1 MEHDEPS
8 QTQPLPQE
16 ENVPLYEQGLQYR
29 YFNPTQPL
37 RLPMPPKEDRL
48 RYLSERRE
56 RRLQQHGSQQG
67 RFTRLFMRNVSAD
80 GVPQRMSLVNAALII
95 SVALIV
101 SRVLG
106 LVETSLFTVVFEP
119 GGASG
124 AVTDAYQ
131 QAFLVPD
138 LIYNVIAGGALMS
151 AFIPVFNAYMVGE
164 QDEKS
169 AWRIASIAL
178 NLSVLF
184 MVIVALLVI
193 VFARQIVTLYN
204 VGPDPRQV
212 KQYAAYLVH
221 LDLIATLT
229 RIMLL
234 QAVFM
239 GASVVV
245 MSVLNARQHFLL
257 PAIAPVLYNFGL
269 IVGLI
274 PGLLLVITHQ
284 RNDVVAVY
292 AATWGVVIG
301 AFCFLAIQLP
311 GLRRA
316 GMRYTFSL
324 NWRYS
329 GIRRIAKQMVPRIAN
344 AAMVNVAT
352 SLDRVFIQVLI
363 VLLGSA
369 ALQGLITQ
377 YVFAFGIVL
386 VPLSGV
392 MAVCTAAFP
401 RMTEYVAEGRIDRF
415 RALIIETLRSILFLA
430 IPCSIGLMLL
440 SYPVIQVLY
449 EHGSLNQ
456 NEAQSMAIPLFCFA
470 LCLPGLA
477 IIEILT
483 RSFYALHSSVTPVII
498 SIGQFIVK
506 IALSVLL
513 LNFVL
518 RLIQAGIGSYIH
530 IPLPAVLLNGALG
543 MGGLA
548 IATSIAVLLE
558 AIALLWLLRPQVGG
572 LQLRPLSSFTL
583 RVLVASLI
591 MGTGVMAVRL
601 LLDNILV
608 TTGSDGTASLGIIGI
623 LLALLKLAIIG
634 GVGSLIY
641 LRVSRV
647 IKTLE
652 SREIG
657 SVYRL
662 LSKLHLTWV

>member
-8 QTQPLPQE
+8 RTQPLSQGDDTS
-16 ENVPLYEQGLQYR
+16 LYEQGLQYR

-37 RLPMPPKEDRL
+37 RLPVPPKEERL
-48 RYLSERRE
+48 RYLSEQRE
-56 RRLQQHGSQQG
+56 RHQQQNGTKQKG
-67 RFTRLFMRNVSAD
+67 WFTRLFTRTVSAER
-80 GVPQRMSLVNAALII
+80 GSQQVSLVSAALII
-95 SVALIV
+95 SVALIA

-138 LIYNVIAGGALMS
+138 LIYNVISGGALMS
-151 AFIPVFNAYMVGE
+151 AFIPVFNMYMLGE
-164 QDEKS
+164 RDEKT

-178 NLSVLF
+178 NLSVLL
-184 MVIVALLVI
+184 MVVLALLVI

-212 KQYAAYLVH
+212 KQYAIYLAH
-221 LDLIATLT
+221 LNLIATLT

-257 PAIAPVLYNFGL
+257 PAIAPVLYNVGL

-274 PGLLLVITHQ
+274 PGLVLVLTHQ

-301 AFCFLAIQLP
+301 AFCFFAVQLF
-311 GLRRA
+311 GLRRV
-316 GMRYTFSL
+316 GMRYSFSL
-324 NWRYS
+324 NWRS
-329 GIRRIAKQMVPRIAN
+329 AGIRRIAKQMIPRIAN
-344 AAMVNVAT
+344 AAMVNVSTAI
-352 SLDRVFIQVLI
+352 DRLFIEVLI
-363 VLLGSA
+363 VIFGSA
-369 ALQGLITQ
+369 LLQGLIAQ

-401 RMTEYVAEGRIDRF
+401 RMTEYVAAGRIDRF
-415 RALIIETLRSILFLA
+415 RALVIETLRSILFLA

-513 LNFVL
+513 LNFTL
-518 RLIQAGIGSYIH
+518 RLIQAGIGAYMH
-530 IPLPAVLLNGALG
+530 IPLPPVLLNGALG

-558 AIALLWLLRPQVGG
+558 AVVLLWLLRPQVGG
-572 LQLRPLSSFTL
+572 LQLRPLTSFTL
-583 RVLVASLI
+583 RVLIASLI
-591 MGTGVMAVRL
+591 MGAGLLVVRL
-601 LLDNILV
+601 LLDNLLV
-608 TTGSDGTASLGIIGI
+608 TTGSDGRTSLGIVGI
-623 LLALLKLAIIG
+623 LLALVKLAIIG
-634 GVGSLIY
+634 GVGSFIY
-641 LRVSRV
+641 LRVSRIV
-647 IKTLE
+647 KTLE
-652 SREIG
+652 SREIS

-662 LSKLHLTWV
+662 LSRLHLS

>member
-1 MEHDEPS
+1 
-8 QTQPLPQE
+8 
-16 ENVPLYEQGLQYR
+16 
-29 YFNPTQPL
+29 
-37 RLPMPPKEDRL
+37 
-48 RYLSERRE
+48 
-56 RRLQQHGSQQG
+56 
-67 RFTRLFMRNVSAD
+67 
-80 GVPQRMSLVNAALII
+80 
-95 SVALIV
+95 
-101 SRVLG
+101 
-106 LVETSLFTVVFEP
+106 
-119 GGASG
+119 
-124 AVTDAYQ
+124 
-131 QAFLVPD
+131 
-138 LIYNVIAGGALMS
+138 
-151 AFIPVFNAYMVGE
+151 MVGE
-164 QDEKS
+164 RDEKT

-178 NLSVLF
+178 NLSVLL
-184 MVIVALLVI
+184 MVLLALLVI
-193 VFARQIVTLYN
+193 VFARQIVSLYN
-204 VGPDPRQV
+204 IGLDSTR
-212 KQYAAYLVH
+212 
-221 LDLIATLT
+221 LDLIASLT

-257 PAIAPVLYNFGL
+257 PAIAPVLYNVGL

-274 PGLLLVITHQ
+274 PGFVLVLAHQ

-301 AFCFLAIQLP
+301 AFCFFAIQLP
-311 GLRRA
+311 GLRRVS
-316 GMRYTFSL
+316 MRYSFSL
-324 NWRYS
+324 NWRHS
-329 GIRRIAKQMVPRIAN
+329 GIRRIAKQMVPRIVN
-344 AAMVNVAT
+344 AAMVNVSTAI
-352 SLDRVFIQVLI
+352 DRLFLEILI
-363 VLLGSA
+363 VVLGSTV
-369 ALQGLITQ
+369 LQGLIAQ

-401 RMTEYVAEGRIDRF
+401 RMTEYVAAGRIDRF
-415 RALIIETLRSILFLA
+415 RALVIETLRSILFLA

-498 SIGQFIVK
+498 SVGQFLIK
-506 IALSVLL
+506 IALSILL
-513 LNFVL
+513 LNFTL
-518 RLIQAGIGSYIH
+518 RLIQTGVGSYLH
-530 IPLPAVLLNGALG
+530 IPLPRVLLNGALG

-583 RVLVASLI
+583 RVLIASLI
-591 MGTGVMAVRL
+591 MGAGLLLARL
-601 LLDNILV
+601 LLDNLLV
-608 TTGSDGTASLGIIGI
+608 TTGSDGRASLGIVGI
-623 LLALLKLAIIG
+623 LLAFVKLVIIG
-634 GVGSLIY
+634 GVGSFIY
-641 LRVSRV
+641 LRVSRL